1 MGRSPERVAQE
12 GHGGHGEGALPSPWE
27 WGHLGT
33 VGGVIQAS
41 GGGRMEASQA
51 LGRGGRECGKR
62 LEAGRVRGE
71 ALRSEPGSALA

>member
-1 MGRSPERVAQE
+1 
-12 GHGGHGEGALPSPWE
+12 
-27 WGHLGT
+27 
-33 VGGVIQAS
+33 
-41 GGGRMEASQA
+41 MEASQA